1 LEAEILLKK
10 WAAFALLIAL
20 LVILLAAAS
29 VVGSVKI
36 PLAEIMS
43 IIRGGGDETS
53 RRVLLGIRIPR
64 IVQASVVG
72 MGLSVSGAFLQGLL
86 GNPLADPYILGI
98 SSGAALG
105 AAVSIVL
112 GLGMLGTQALAFLAS
127 LATIYLVISLSRL
140 GPVAE
145 GSTLL
150 LSGIAVST
158 FLSAIL
164 SFIMLISHQHM
175 SGIVF
180 WMMGDF
186 SLISWNEVFVSLP
199 AILVGTFVM
208 YLYSKELNA
217 IILGRETAEHLGVNT
232 ERVFGIILACGSLV
246 TAAAVAVSGIVGF
259 VGLMVPHITRMFVGP
274 DNRVLVPFCALT
286 GAIFLVFADALSR
299 TLIQPAEIPIGIITA
314 VFGGPFFL
322 YILKT
327 SKTLK

>member
-1 LEAEILLKK
+1 MKK
-10 WAAFALLIAL
+10 SASFVLLIII
-20 LVILLAAAS
+20 LVVLLAAAS

-36 PLAEIMS
+36 PFGDIIG
-43 IIRGGGDETS
+43 IIRGSGDSTY
-53 RRVLLGIRIPR
+53 RDILLGIRMPR
-64 IVQASVVG
+64 IIQAAAIG

-112 GLGMLGTQALAFLAS
+112 GLGILATQAIAFAAA

-140 GPVAE
+140 GP
-145 GSTLL
+145 GTGGTTLL
-150 LSGIAVST
+150 LAGIAVST

-164 SFIMLISHQHM
+164 SFIMLISHQQM
-175 SGIVF
+175 SSIVF
-180 WMMGDF
+180 WMMGGF
-186 SLISWNEVFVSLP
+186 SLISWNEVLVSLP
-199 AILVGTFVM
+199 PILAGTLLM
-208 YLYSKELNA
+208 YMYSKELNA
-217 IILGRETAEHLGVNT
+217 IIMGRETAEHLGVET
-232 ERVFGIILACGSLV
+232 SRVFVIILACGSLV

-274 DNRVLVPFCALT
+274 DNRILIPFSAVV

-299 TLIQPAEIPIGIITA
+299 TLIQPAEIPVGIITA
-314 VFGGPFFL
+314 IFGGPFFL

-327 SKTLK
+327 NKTLK

>member
-1 LEAEILLKK
+1 LEAKNPLKK
-10 WAAFALLIAL
+10 TTAFALLI
-20 LVILLAAAS
+20 ILLIILLTAAC

-36 PLAEIMS
+36 PLGEIVS
-43 IIRGGGDETS
+43 IIRGGGDETY
-53 RRVLLGIRIPR
+53 RRVLLGIRVPR
-64 IVQASVVG
+64 IVQAAIVG
-72 MGLSVSGAFLQGLL
+72 MGLSVSGTFLQGLL
-86 GNPLADPYILGI
+86 GNPLADPYILGV
-98 SSGAALG
+98 SSGSALG

-112 GLGMLGTQALAFLAS
+112 GLGLLTTQMLAFLGA

-140 GPVAE
+140 GQGT
-145 GSTLL
+145 GSTTLL

-164 SFIMLISHQHM
+164 SFIMLISHQQM

-186 SLISWNEVFVSLP
+186 SLISWNEVFVSTP
-199 AILVGTFVM
+199 AILVGSFIM

-217 IILGRETAEHLGVNT
+217 IIIGRETAEHLGVNT
-232 ERVFGIILACGSLV
+232 ERVFEIILACGSLV

-274 DNRVLVPFCALT
+274 DNRVLVPFSALT
-286 GAIFLVFADALSR
+286 GAMFLVFADALSR
-299 TLIQPAEIPIGIITA
+299 TLIQPSEIPIGIITA
-314 VFGGPFFL
+314 MFGGPFFI
-322 YILKT
+322 YILTT

>member
-1 LEAEILLKK
+1 LEAKNPLKK
-10 WAAFALLIAL
+10 TTAFALLI
-20 LVILLAAAS
+20 ILLIILLTAAC

-36 PLAEIMS
+36 PLGEIVS
-43 IIRGGGDETS
+43 IIRGGGDETY
-53 RRVLLGIRIPR
+53 RRVLLGIRVPR
-64 IVQASVVG
+64 IVQAAIVG
-72 MGLSVSGAFLQGLL
+72 MGLSVSGTFLQGLL
-86 GNPLADPYILGI
+86 GNPLADPYILGV
-98 SSGAALG
+98 SSGSALG

-112 GLGMLGTQALAFLAS
+112 GLGLLTTQMLAFLGA

-140 GPVAE
+140 GQGT
-145 GSTLL
+145 GSTTLL

-164 SFIMLISHQHM
+164 SFIMLISHQQM

-186 SLISWNEVFVSLP
+186 SLISWNEVFVSTP
-199 AILVGTFVM
+199 AILVGSFIM

-217 IILGRETAEHLGVNT
+217 IIIGRETAEHLGVNT

-274 DNRVLVPFCALT
+274 DNRVLVPFSALT
-286 GAIFLVFADALSR
+286 GAMFLVFADALSR
-299 TLIQPAEIPIGIITA
+299 TLIQPSEIPIGIITA
-314 VFGGPFFL
+314 MFGGPFFI
-322 YILKT
+322 YILTT